1 VFTVYKQQTKGWAM
15 EDTDQE
21 IEIVISPSGI
31 TLWWGVSQE
40 MEEVAKELGKEAHE
54 KASTY
59 CG

>member
-1 VFTVYKQQTKGWAM
+1 M
-15 EDTDQE
+15 EDPDQE

-54 KASTY
+54 KASIY